1 MSEYMERFNVSKLI
15 GAPPGYVGY
24 DEGGVLTET
33 VRRRPYSVILLDEIE
48 KSHPDVY
55 NILLQVFDEGILT
68 DAYGRKVSFQN
79 AVIIMTSNIGTRE
92 IMRGSHVGFKK
103 PDKGVK
109 YKEMKEYLLE
119 EIKER
124 FSPEFLNRID
134 ESVVFKSLDVEV
146 MSSIVDIFF
155 NDVRDRVEEKGF
167 EISLT
172 GEAKDFLIEKGFDPE
187 YGARPLKRVIQR
199 HLEDKLAE
207 GFLKG
212 KWEKGNK
219 IVVSREN
226 DNLIFFSSRSV
237 AEVH

>member
-1 MSEYMERFNVSKLI
+1 
-15 GAPPGYVGY
+15 
-24 DEGGVLTET
+24 
-33 VRRRPYSVILLDEIE
+33 
-48 KSHPDVY
+48 
-55 NILLQVFDEGILT
+55 
-68 DAYGRKVSFQN
+68 
-79 AVIIMTSNIGTRE
+79 MTSNIGTRE

-103 PDKGVK
+103 PGKGVR
-109 YKEMKEYLLE
+109 YEEMKSYLLE

-172 GEAKDFLIEKGFDPE
+172 TEAKDFLIEKGFDPE
-187 YGARPLKRVIQR
+187 YGARPLKRIIQR
-199 HLEDKLAE
+199 YLEDKLAE

-219 IVVSREN
+219 IVVSREK